1 MQTFY
6 RDNFCENI
14 CEYHVANICEYLNML
29 RICANI
35 GIYRKNVIGIY
46 RKNVQIFELLR
57 MFACSDALFLRPID
71 TLLLA
76 DSISFVLRP
85 EVCTRV
91 KTDLFLWQKRPISM
105 AKQTYFYGK
114 RDLRAKELCSHSFP
128 LYLRTYV
135 IRSEKFIWAKETYS

>member
-1 MQTFY
+1 
-6 RDNFCENI
+6 
-14 CEYHVANICEYLNML
+14 
-29 RICANI
+29 
-35 GIYRKNVIGIY
+35 
-46 RKNVQIFELLR
+46 

-114 RDLRAKELCSHSFP
+114 RDLRAKEPCSHSFP